1 MAVENIRGAIEAIL
15 FANGASV
22 EFSRIAQA
30 LEISEKKVKEHISAL
45 IDDYEKLQKKGKV
58 PSQIDCKQLRHLLG
72 NTNPIEFDFVMD
84 MHDNLDLYLDY
95 DINIESIVLND
106 KTLAASLDMF
116 NKITCDN
123 IRTMFKMIQS
133 GFVSDVERKTIEF
146 LIDYKTAEGNIQ

>member
-1 MAVENIRGAIEAIL
+1 MQSL
-15 FANGASV
+15 FYSDRDV
-22 EFSRIAQA
+22 
-30 LEISEKKVKEHISAL
+30 VKTICNQHKQKNLHEDLSNYKRFLCAL

-95 DINIESIVLND
+95 DLNIESIVLND
-106 KTLAASLDMF
+106 KTLVASLDMF
-116 NKITCDN
+116 DKITCDN